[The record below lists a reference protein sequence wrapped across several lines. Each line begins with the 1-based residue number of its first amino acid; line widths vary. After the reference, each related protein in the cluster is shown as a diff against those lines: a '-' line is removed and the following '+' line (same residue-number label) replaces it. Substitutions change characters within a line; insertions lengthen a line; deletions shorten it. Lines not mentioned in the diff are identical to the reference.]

1 MEFWILKW
9 VRSQTKDC
17 STKMELKENKNGLK
31 GQHILA
37 QGNPGKTGRRPGLEN
52 GEKSRPR
59 NDVHKRKNLISDEME
74 KAYFLK
80 FMDLCFVPIRSLN
93 SVRSYDIALINIFA
107 RTGFSLI
114 ILPQALPGAR
124 INWPFKPENKLQL
137 LN

>member
-1 MEFWILKW
+1 MMVNEHK
-9 VRSQTKDC
+9 K
-17 STKMELKENKNGLK
+17 GLK

-37 QGNPGKTGRRPGLEN
+37 LGNPGKTGRRPGFEN
-52 GEKSRPR
+52 GQESRPR
-59 NDVHKRKNLISDEME
+59 DDVRKRENLISDEME

-80 FMDLCFVPIRSLN
+80 FMDLCFVPNRSLN

-124 INWPFKPENKLQL
+124 IKWPFRPENKLQL